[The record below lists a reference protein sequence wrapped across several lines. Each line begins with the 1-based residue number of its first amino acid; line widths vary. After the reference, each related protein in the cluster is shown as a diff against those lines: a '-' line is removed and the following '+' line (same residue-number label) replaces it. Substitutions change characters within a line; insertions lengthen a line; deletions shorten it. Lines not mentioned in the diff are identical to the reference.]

1 MEIVFK
7 TMTGTFEQGCQPIN
21 VCSVH
26 LFVKQMWTWK
36 CNNLDRPMVKND
48 DKNDD
53 HDHEMSGF
61 TFEILMSITSKYYQ
75 KFMPELLT
83 AIHDR

>member
-1 MEIVFK
+1 MAPRDP
-7 TMTGTFEQGCQPIN
+7 GSQPGGGKFFLFIN